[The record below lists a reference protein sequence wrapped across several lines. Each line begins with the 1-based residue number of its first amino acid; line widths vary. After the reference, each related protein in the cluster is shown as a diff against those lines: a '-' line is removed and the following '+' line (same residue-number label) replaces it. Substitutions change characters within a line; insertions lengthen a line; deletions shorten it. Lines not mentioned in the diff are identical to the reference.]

1 LADTTQ
7 SNAAPDLSRLSSLKD
22 ATSLAAKVKQ
32 VRDARVKQER
42 DWKLNLAFYRGQ
54 QWIWF
59 NRFTGQVQTIP
70 EPDEGDGPRY
80 RVRLTSNQIL
90 PGVQGL
96 LAMMTKTKPVITAT
110 PDSGSERDIRSAQM
124 AEQLFEHW
132 WRDLRLKAKLQ
143 EALLWSILG
152 SAGYWRMTWDPFVG
166 KSMTYLVDPQ
176 GQPILDQTLADIFR
190 EELQQEG
197 KDPRQF
203 EKTIYMGDIAVDVIP
218 PDSLYVLDPGGSFED
233 ATGIVCKHPMS
244 PDEVKMRYGVDL
256 KPNASVDSW
265 QVPDAV
271 LGMGSSE
278 RPDQDV
284 IEVYVGYFKP
294 TPILPKGRYV
304 VFIDDPAK
312 ILYDGPWPFPT
323 HNMPFVKFPGPR
335 VPGSTTDEAVVTH
348 ARPLQK
354 ELNRTIS
361 QIVMHK
367 NLTLKP
373 QILAPQGSITQRI
386 TDEAGAIIEFM
397 PIGGAIPQWR
407 EMPSIPAYVFQHLQ
421 DIQQRMDRLFN
432 LQAVTRGDVPPNV
445 EAGIAIDL
453 MQEAA
458 VDQLSP
464 VIQAMEDSLARA
476 GDLMTVLAQRFYTEP
491 RMLKIIGPGGTTKV
505 KRFLGSDIDG
515 GFSFYAEAGS
525 GLPRTRAGRQARIEQ
540 LIGMNVLRPDQAWK
554 YLDVADLKGVAA
566 MFAADEEQAYRE
578 HDKIVKGQP
587 INVTAYA
594 QAQQQLQQGLNPQTG
609 QPLSPQDNPQDLLVE
624 AGLQPNRYENYQTH
638 LDTHSLY
645 MKSVEFESLDPTVQ
659 ERFVDHYNFTLQT
672 YLSLPRMPQAAE
684 AVRTTLQLK
693 GTIDPTTASQVLF
706 HSGVPEADAQNLSQ
720 PPLDTWVSEDLSE
733 EPVHD
738 SGNTHLDEMEKIQAM
753 QHAEE
758 AHQASQAKTA
768 HDMALAQAKAEHD
781 NALTAQRAAQVAK
794 PSQPSKSQ

>member
-1 LADTTQ
+1 MADTTQ
-7 SNAAPDLSRLSSLKD
+7 NAAPDLSRLSALKD
-22 ATSLAAKVKQ
+22 AISLSAKVKQ
-32 VRDARVKQER
+32 VKDARVKQER

-59 NRFTGQVQTIP
+59 NRFTSQVQTLP

-110 PDSGSERDIRSAQM
+110 PDSGSERDIRAAQM

-152 SAGYWRMTWDPFVG
+152 SVGYWRVTWDPYAG

-176 GQPILDQTLADIFR
+176 GQPILDQTLADIYR
-190 EELQQEG
+190 DELQQAGE
-197 KDPRQF
+197 DPRQH
-203 EKTIYMGDIAVDVIP
+203 EKTVYMGDIAVDVIP
-218 PDSLYVLDPGGSFED
+218 PDSLFVLDGGGSFED
-233 ATGIVCKHPMS
+233 ATAIVCKHPMS
-244 PDEVKMRYGVDL
+244 PDEVKMRYGVDM
-256 KPNASVDSW
+256 KPNAQVDSW
-265 QVPDAV
+265 QIPDGIAG
-271 LGMGSSE
+271 LGGSNNANK
-278 RPDQDV
+278 DIV
-284 IEVYVGYFKP
+284 EVYVGYFKP
-294 TPILPKGRYV
+294 TPLLPNGRYV
-304 VFIDDPAK
+304 VFTDDPAK
-312 ILYDGPWPFPT
+312 ILYDGPWPYPN
-323 HNMPFVKFPGPR
+323 HEMPFVKFPGPR
-335 VPGSTTDEAVVTH
+335 VPGSTTDEAVTTH

-373 QILAPQGSITQRI
+373 QILAPQGSIQQRI
-386 TDEAGAIIEFM
+386 TDEAGAVIEFM
-397 PIGGAIPQWR
+397 PIGGAVPQWR
-407 EMPSIPAYVFQHLQ
+407 EMPGIPSYVFQHL
-421 DIQQRMDRLFN
+421 DGIQQRMDRLFN

-445 EAGIAIDL
+445 EAGVAIDL

-464 VIQAMEDSLARA
+464 VIQAMEDSLARS
-476 GDLMTVLAQRFYTEP
+476 GGLMAILAQKFYTEP

-540 LIGMNVLRPDQAWK
+540 LVSMQVLRPDQAWK

-566 MFAADEEQAYRE
+566 IFAADEEQAYRE

-587 INVTAYA
+587 INTIA
-594 QAQQQLQQGLNPQTG
+594 AQQAMAAVQQGMNPTTG
-609 QPLSPQDNPQDLLVE
+609 QPLDPQRDNPQEIVTD
-624 AGLQPNRYENYQTH
+624 AGLQPLPFENYQVH
-638 LDTHSLY
+638 LDTHALY
-645 MKSVEFESLDPTVQ
+645 MKSVEFESLPPDAQ
-659 ERFVDHYNFTLQT
+659 ERFTDHYSETLQRM
-672 YLSLPRMPQAAE
+672 LSLPARPDPQ

-693 GTIDPTTASQVLF
+693 GTIDPNTAAQVLT
-706 HSGVPEADAQNLSQ
+706 HSGVPEADPQNLSQ
-720 PPLDTWVSEDLSE
+720 PPLDTWVSEDLADT
-733 EPVHD
+733 PAQG
-738 SGNTHLDEMEKIQAM
+738 SGNTHLDEMQQLQGM

-768 HDMALAQAKAEHD
+768 HEMALAQAKSEHD
-781 NALTAQRAAQVAK
+781 NALTAKRAAQVGK
-794 PSQPSKSQ
+794 PTPNQSR